1 MRMNSEPA
9 QIWPELLHRQ
19 LMLRFLLFAALL
31 FVAASNQ
38 AGEAEGGSSPTRAAL
53 GTKGGDD
60 AQLRGELQAARLAEA
75 TAGAEPEKIERLYA
89 GIVARH
95 PQSAEAHTA
104 YGEYLWTLDRNAAAL
119 AQWLAAEKLDPE
131 HAATLFHLGEAH
143 YAMGDMTL
151 AGKYFT
157 RAVVRD
163 PENAAYHF
171 HLGNVLFTFR
181 DANRQPVD
189 PDTEPVKKRGLEHLR
204 LASELQPFNRDFAR
218 GYAETFWGMRDPDWT
233 AALAAWQRYLPLAE
247 NKDFARSQ
255 LVRVHI
261 KLGHRAEA
269 ARLLDAIQSPEF
281 QQLKKRLRA
290 QMEAEN
296 SRGKGPE

>member
-1 MRMNSEPA
+1 MRPDKFTQKVQRERVGRFVQKPTS
-9 QIWPELLHRQ
+9 
-19 LMLRFLLFAALL
+19 RFLVLIAL
-31 FVAASNQ
+31 VCITTPIRAV
-38 AGEAEGGSSPTRAAL
+38 EAQDRNSIAKNAES
-53 GTKGGDD
+53 TKRGDN
-60 AQLRGELQAARLAEA
+60 AQLRGELQAARLAEI
-75 TAGAEPEKIERLYA
+75 TAGAEPEKIEQLYA

-157 RAVVRD
+157 RAVARD
-163 PENAAYHF
+163 PKNAAYHF

-181 DANRQPVD
+181 DANRLPGD
-189 PDTEPVKKRGLEHLR
+189 ADTEPVKKRGLEHLR
-204 LASELQPFNRDFAR
+204 LASDLQPFNRDFAR
-218 GYAETFWGMRDPDWT
+218 GYAETFWGMREPDWN

-255 LVRVHI
+255 IVRVHI
-261 KLGHRAEA
+261 KLGDRAEA

-281 QQLKKRLRA
+281 QQLKTRLRA
-290 QMEAEN
+290 RLEE
-296 SRGKGPE
+296 E